1 MIKEH
6 RVYLLLRYK
15 LLLSSQLNF
24 LAIESNLYSLNA
36 YDVKKFLTIS
46 LKELYSLKYGIGLK
60 RNKIQ
65 HYPSKHDRK
74 SKELLKK
81 YSHIEE
87 KRVKDYVHKFLSNLL
102 KKYPLMLFAVE
113 VLNKQQTFKDANIT
127 HLRKVLRIVWRTRSV
142 FECKL
147 LTLQFSSKGGDL
159 ASHI

>member
-1 MIKEH
+1 LIKEH

-65 HYPSKHDRK
+65 HYSPKHDRK

-81 YSHIEE
+81 YSHREE

-113 VLNKQQTFKDANIT
+113 VLNKQETFKDANIT
-127 HLRKVLRIVWRTRSV
+127 HLRNVLRIVWRTRSV

-159 ASHI
+159 AFHI